1 MACLK
6 LKSLKWPFTRTDRRR
21 NNRVDGLADKL
32 TVNEE
37 YIEALRTKSYTD
49 MFNKVQDQ
57 MGEIRSLDR
66 LPSSSSRPFRVRLS
80 DYLFE
85 PRPAETLA
93 GVTKGSSV
101 HHLIIDYLEASYEAS
116 NTCELLLG
124 SVHQARAN
132 YRIITRAISL
142 PNSTHVFKELSSF
155 ASLNNPMLR
164 ISSSQYRDIHESLE
178 FLLERLTMEFKKI
191 RRREKFNRYCKRILG
206 FSLMVSCSGLLIAL
220 LVISIHSVVGIVVAP
235 SLTCSLGLAKKRI
248 ELITKGL
255 KKTSLPERFGAQL
268 EVTAKCVFILIND
281 FDTMSRLVGR
291 LQDEIEHNKAIA
303 DMCVRNG
310 KPEVLMEVVREF
322 KIHQTSFLEQLEDLE
337 EHIYLCF
344 LSINRSRML
353 VMQEVRGLQQEH
365 R

>member
-1 MACLK
+1 M
-6 LKSLKWPFTRTDRRR
+6 
-21 NNRVDGLADKL
+21 DGLADKL

-85 PRPAETLA
+85 PRPETLA
-93 GVTKGSSV
+93 GATRGSTSV
-101 HHLIIDYLEASYEAS
+101 HHLVIDYLEASYEAS

-164 ISSSQYRDIHESLE
+164 ISSSQYRDIHKSLE

-206 FSLMVSCSGLLIAL
+206 FSLVVSCSGLLIAL

-235 SLTCSLGLAKKRI
+235 SLTCSLGFARKRI
-248 ELITKGL
+248 ELITKRL
-255 KKTSLPERFGAQL
+255 KKTSSPKRFGAQL
-268 EVTAKCVFILIND
+268 EGAAKCVFILIND

-310 KPEVLMEVVREF
+310 RPEVLMEVVREF

-353 VMQEVRGLQQEH
+353 VMQEVRGVQQEH
-365 R
+365 K